1 VVPIVEV
8 LAAAFAGIIRAI
20 EAEKTE
26 AARIK
31 RAKREILA
39 LSLRVSS
46 DALLRRLLS
55 KGSISG

>member
-1 VVPIVEV
+1 MVPIVEV